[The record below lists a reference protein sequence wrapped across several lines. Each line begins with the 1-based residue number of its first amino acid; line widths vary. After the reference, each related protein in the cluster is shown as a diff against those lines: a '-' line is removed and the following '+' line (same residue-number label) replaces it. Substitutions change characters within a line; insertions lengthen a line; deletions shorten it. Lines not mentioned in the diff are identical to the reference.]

1 MANENEG
8 ILVDQVE
15 YQVFDENNEEMDL
28 SICDNVDIPIEYKIK
43 NTSLLKLNEASNFKD
58 MGIDVFD
65 LNDKFFNDISILI
78 QIMIHNLI

>member
-65 LNDKFFNDISILI
+65 LNDKFFNDICNPYSD
-78 QIMIHNLI
+78 NDS

>member
-65 LNDKFFNDISILI
+65 LNDKFFNDICYPYSD
-78 QIMIHNLI
+78 NDS

>member
-43 NTSLLKLNEASNFKD
+43 NNSLLKLNEASNFKD
-58 MGIDVFD
+58 MGIDV
-65 LNDKFFNDISILI
+65 LI
-78 QIMIHNLI
+78 